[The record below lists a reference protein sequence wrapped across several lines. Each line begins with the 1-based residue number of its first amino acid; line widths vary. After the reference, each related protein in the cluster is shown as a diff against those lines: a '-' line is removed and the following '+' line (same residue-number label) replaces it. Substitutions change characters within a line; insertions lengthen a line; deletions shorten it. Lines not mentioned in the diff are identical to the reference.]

1 MKYQKII
8 LFGVTLS
15 LSLTL
20 SACEAASRG
29 PEVMQQSTAP
39 LEQFHEESTEQTA
52 STIETS
58 RFWED
63 VVELVNMAGDTT
75 TVYKLEDGRYLD
87 RMDRFFTYDGVENW
101 TCDDGSIWNKKPD
114 TAAATTKVSAEF
126 AIERFL
132 NQRPD
137 AILFSDPQGNEHA
150 RKIVFTFD
158 TAITNF
164 CVLQLEGSFDQSGA
178 FLCTDMQP
186 LYSRDEITENDLMV
200 VETSLEGL
208 VPNRGISFVDAGGN
222 TRYYYLA
229 LSGEDNVPLVIP
241 FQ

>member
-1 MKYQKII
+1 MKYQKMIF
-8 LFGVTLS
+8 FGLTIS
-15 LSLTL
+15 LALAL
-20 SACEAASRG
+20 SACEARE
-29 PEVMQQSTAP
+29 PELAQQSTAP
-39 LEQFHEESTEQTA
+39 VEQREETMGQTTATLPA
-52 STIETS
+52 SQ
-58 RFWED
+58 FWED
-63 VVELVNMAGDTT
+63 VVELVNLAGDTT

-87 RMDRFFTYDGVENW
+87 RMDRFFTYDGGENW
-101 TCDDGSIWNKKPD
+101 ICDDGSVWNKKPD
-114 TAAATTKVSAEF
+114 AAAATTNVYAEF
-126 AIERFL
+126 AIERLL

-137 AILFSDPQGNEHA
+137 AIFFSDGQDSEVA
-150 RKIVFTFD
+150 SKIVLSFD
-158 TAITNF
+158 TTITNF
-164 CVLQLEGSFDQSGA
+164 RVLQLEGTFDQSGA

-200 VETSLEGL
+200 VQTQLEGL